1 MIKILLS
8 LLKIPVGQWGI
19 YIQVINYLRK
29 LYNFINTVMAE
40 KGILSKD
47 QEKYLSGWLDDKIK
61 LPALLEP
68 IDGALFNLGVSY
80 LDNEFGDKINAN
92 IKPKLTILVDELML
106 IDAYKNEP
114 EKKEQHV
121 EAALE
126 VAFDL
131 LDIIVD
137 VPYLDAEDEALV
149 FQTISELAIKFIIKK
164 LD

>member
-1 MIKILLS
+1 M
-8 LLKIPVGQWGI
+8 
-19 YIQVINYLRK
+19 
-29 LYNFINTVMAE
+29 
-40 KGILSKD
+40 
-47 QEKYLSGWLDDKIK
+47 
-61 LPALLEP
+61 
-68 IDGALFNLGVSY
+68 
-80 LDNEFGDKINAN
+80 
-92 IKPKLTILVDELML
+92 

-164 LD
+164 LDD